1 MAEGQMTV
9 ERDRIDRHIEPSVFS
24 LGSALARRPHA
35 PRRTALLI
43 ALHTA
48 PQRPCGP
55 GADVSRPSRGPLLS
69 KGLAILGLSCPFS
82 IGEGCLV
89 FTQNAQLPSTVAP

>member
-35 PRRTALLI
+35 PRRTALHI

-55 GADVSRPSRGPLLS
+55 GADVSRPSRGSLLS
-69 KGLAILGLSCPFS
+69 NCVAIQQLSWVFP
-82 IGEGCLV
+82 IVNGCLL